1 MDRWVGAEF
10 ERGDRIVRD
19 FKQAWLDNINLAV
32 EYHENDKL
40 MSIINSDL
48 QKALVLGHPL
58 WVQDK
63 NHMNE
68 KQVNVVIEL
77 QEKYGWIDK
86 SSDDFKLSD
95 IRVFSKSPV
104 TFAEHLAT

>member
-1 MDRWVGAEF
+1 
-10 ERGDRIVRD
+10 
-19 FKQAWLDNINLAV
+19 
-32 EYHENDKL
+32 
-40 MSIINSDL
+40 MSIINSRQ

-68 KQVNVVIEL
+68 KQVNAVIEL

-95 IRVFSKSPV
+95 IRIFSKSSV